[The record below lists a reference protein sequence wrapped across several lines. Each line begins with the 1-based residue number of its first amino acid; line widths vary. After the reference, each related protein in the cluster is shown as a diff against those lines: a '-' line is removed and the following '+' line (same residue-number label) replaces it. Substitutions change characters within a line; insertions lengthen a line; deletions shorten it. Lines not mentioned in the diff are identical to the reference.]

1 MLTRSQAARLNVK
14 QDTKRVSIKP
24 KKRGQPYFC
33 SCTRKGTKRKMIK
46 EEKKKETN
54 LMALKGIKIKQR
66 TKLCCNMLQLH
77 GSELN

>member
-33 SCTRKGTKRKMIK
+33 SCTRKGTKRKTIT
-46 EEKKKETN
+46 EEKKETN

-66 TKLCCNMLQLH
+66 TKLCCNILKLYESQL
-77 GSELN
+77 N

>member
-46 EEKKKETN
+46 EEEKRNKPN
-54 LMALKGIKIKQR
+54 GIKRNKNK
-66 TKLCCNMLQLH
+66 TKDKAVL
-77 GSELN
+77 

>member
-14 QDTKRVSIKP
+14 QDKRVSIKP

-46 EEKKKETN
+46 EEKKETN

-66 TKLCCNMLQLH
+66 TKLCCNILQLY